1 MASDVVIAERVYQID
16 GIDVALR
23 IYAPFLARAEK
34 IAAITRLTGPNALK
48 EDRSPASTEYKRSNS
63 RWKMADTDLRY
74 SDAYKSGR
82 LTLFD
87 ERDLHL
93 PTLDVERPPM
103 KLAYAIKFI
112 ADMDKA

>member
-1 MASDVVIAERVYQID
+1 
-16 GIDVALR
+16 
-23 IYAPFLARAEK
+23 
-34 IAAITRLTGPNALK
+34 
-48 EDRSPASTEYKRSNS
+48 
-63 RWKMADTDLRY
+63 MADTDLRY

-112 ADMDKA
+112 ADMDKAVAFHRDTLGLTLAFASPGWSEFATGETRLALHIADADHPVGSTPG